1 MSQPEVK
8 KFESVE
14 ALNRFAAE
22 AFVMLSSEAIGER
35 GRFTVALS
43 GGSTPKKLYEM
54 LASDE
59 FRNRIEW
66 DNVHIFWGDERC
78 VPPNSPNSNYRMA
91 NEALL
96 SKVPIPSG
104 NIHRFFAELG
114 DPKNIAKKME
124 MELRASFSLT
134 GNAATNEERFPR
146 FDLIFLG
153 MGTDG
158 HTASLFP
165 GTSALNEQKRTVIEN
180 FVPTFDAYRLTLTFP
195 TINNAREIIFLVA
208 GSDKAVVLDEVL
220 NGKYQPEKFPSQGV
234 KPTNGNLLFL
244 TAP

>member
-1 MSQPEVK
+1 MSQSEVK
-8 KFESVE
+8 KFESLE

-22 AFVMLSSEAIGER
+22 AFVMLSSEAVRER

-54 LASDE
+54 LASEE

-66 DNVHIFWGDERC
+66 GNVHVFWGDERC

-91 NEALL
+91 NDALL
-96 SKVPIPSG
+96 SKVPIPAG

-114 DPKNIAKKME
+114 DPQKIAKKME
-124 MELRASFSLT
+124 LEIRASFSLEV
-134 GNAATNEERFPR
+134 NAATNEEGFPR

-165 GTSALNEQKRTVIEN
+165 ETSALNEQKRAVIEN
-180 FVPTFDAYRLTLTFP
+180 FVPKFDSYRLTFTYP
-195 TINNAREIIFLVA
+195 AINNARNIIFLITGKDKLEILESA
-208 GSDKAVVLDEVL
+208 LAKEKKNGSI
-220 NGKYQPEKFPSQGV
+220 PV
-234 KPTNGNLLFL
+234 KEIEPYEGNLIYLF
-244 TAP
+244 AE